1 MKSELTCSKC
11 GSSTLNIVFT
21 QTTIYKAVQILGS
34 VSALTDETKISTE
47 AVVSCPICGHEFKE
61 KF

>member
-11 GSSTLNIVFT
+11 GSSTLNITFT
-21 QTTIYKAVQILGS
+21 KTTVYKAVQILGS
-34 VSALTDETKISTE
+34 VNALSDETKISTE
-47 AVVSCPICGHEFKE
+47 AVVHCPICGYEFLE